1 MEDTKLMVDIISKIE
16 RIKYKVFQKELEKK
30 KIDDLEKLL
39 QSPHITYEDVILIQ
53 DVILKL
59 KNETSNSKLK
69 GIDKLKKFRLSTN
82 KTSMIEDEA
91 QFIYPNFI
99 EASKITMFFG
109 ESGIGKTLQITA
121 FVNYGLQN
129 KTVKSGIFLDFDNG
143 LISLKKRKYDQLS
156 EKWGEDKFD
165 YLLGSEILQEME
177 PIDAL
182 KELVLDAHNNK
193 GKMIIIDSGSHFVYD
208 GTKNERQKLKEFI
221 DIVKILKNQ
230 GATPIIIH
238 HTHRVRDGQIADYH
252 GSFQWKRDLDYQFL
266 ITKNEDT
273 NTWLFHVKKD
283 RDNLI
288 QSKAFK
294 YDQDNVLPIEVSFEE
309 SNMTRKESIFVKEIQ
324 EILKDFGEKVNQ
336 SELLKESKSFRQ
348 SLGLGDKRSI
358 KWLQS
363 FGEKGMLSYEK
374 VASQNN
380 SILYWFND
388 KVRNS
393 PNLPNNS
400 IKHH

>member
-69 GIDKLKKFRLSTN
+69 DIDKLKKFRLSTN

-309 SNMTRKESIFVKEIQ
+309 SNMTRKESIFVQEIQ

-363 FGEKGMLSYEK
+363 F
-374 VASQNN
+374 
-380 SILYWFND
+380 
-388 KVRNS
+388 
-393 PNLPNNS
+393 
-400 IKHH
+400 

>member
-1 MEDTKLMVDIISKIE
+1 MENLNFEIE
-16 RIKYKVFQKELEKK
+16 KIKYEIFQKEIKNYKIKK
-30 KIDDLEKLL
+30 LEKLL
-39 QSPHITYEDVILIQ
+39 ESQFINYEQIKIVQKKIEE
-53 DVILKL
+53 LKY
-59 KNETSNSKLK
+59 ESSNNQPQ
-69 GIDKLKKFRLSTN
+69 GMERLKKFRLSTN

-400 IKHH
+400 IKDH

>member
-1 MEDTKLMVDIISKIE
+1 MENLNFEIE
-16 RIKYKVFQKELEKK
+16 KIKYEIFQKEIKNYKIKK
-30 KIDDLEKLL
+30 LEKLL
-39 QSPHITYEDVILIQ
+39 ESQFINYEQIKIVQKKIEE
-53 DVILKL
+53 LKY
-59 KNETSNSKLK
+59 ESSNNQPQ
-69 GIDKLKKFRLSTN
+69 GMERLKKFRLSTN

>member
-1 MEDTKLMVDIISKIE
+1 
-16 RIKYKVFQKELEKK
+16 
-30 KIDDLEKLL
+30 
-39 QSPHITYEDVILIQ
+39 
-53 DVILKL
+53 
-59 KNETSNSKLK
+59 
-69 GIDKLKKFRLSTN
+69 
-82 KTSMIEDEA
+82 MIEDEA

-182 KELVLDAHNNK
+182 KELLLDAHNNK

-294 YDQDNVLPIEVSFEE
+294 YDEDNVLPMEVSFEE
-309 SNMTRKESIFVKEIQ
+309 SNMTRKESIFVQEIQ

-400 IKHH
+400 IKDH